1 VITLCTKT
9 CCKSRLCEKIGNILP
24 FHLVVQVHFVGDL
37 ECRTEL
43 EETKTMSLET
53 RVLFIDMEIAMYKLY
68 T

>member
-1 VITLCTKT
+1 M
-9 CCKSRLCEKIGNILP
+9 EKIGNILP

-43 EETKTMSLET
+43 EETKTMSPET